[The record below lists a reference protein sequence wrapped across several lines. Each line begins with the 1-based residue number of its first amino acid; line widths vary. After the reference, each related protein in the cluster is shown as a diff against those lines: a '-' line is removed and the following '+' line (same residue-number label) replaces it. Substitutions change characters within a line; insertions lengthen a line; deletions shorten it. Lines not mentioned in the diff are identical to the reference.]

1 MSVIEKLRKRRCY
14 PVVIDGESIHVRAL
28 TDAERKAAL
37 AIKDCEE
44 SFGCTIGYG
53 LVNEDRSPV
62 WTIQPDETAKDFG
75 ARVLTEAQ
83 MPDDTR
89 TQLVQVIFKLTTG
102 PTPEQL
108 KAIEKNC

>member
-1 MSVIEKLRKRRCY
+1 
-14 PVVIDGESIHVRAL
+14 VIDGETVHVRAL
-28 TDAERKAAL
+28 TDAERKAAM
-37 AIKDCEE
+37 AIKYSEE
-44 SFGCTIGYG
+44 SFVYVIGFG
-53 LVNEDRSPV
+53 LVNDDRSPV
-62 WTIQPDETAKDFG
+62 WIMQPEETAKDFG
-75 ARVLTEAQ
+75 ARVLADAQ

>member
-1 MSVIEKLRKRRCY
+1 M
-14 PVVIDGESIHVRAL
+14 
-28 TDAERKAAL
+28 
-37 AIKDCEE
+37 
-44 SFGCTIGYG
+44 
-53 LVNEDRSPV
+53 
-62 WTIQPDETAKDFG
+62 QPEETAKDFG
-75 ARVLTEAQ
+75 ARVLTDAQ